1 MTAAAQS
8 APGDRL
14 QFWEERERRSL
25 HALPYVLLVVAVAL
39 DIASRGGLTGPGL
52 IDLAIAA
59 ASLVWMV
66 AIELVQRRDGG
77 PTVQAAMFAV
87 LIGLSAALVIRQP
100 VYGFYSF
107 TGYIWAFR
115 TLSPNPRLRLVGL
128 ALVAM
133 LSAIAQTGSGPYDS
147 AGSIAMLAGVF
158 LINAGVAGFFTWF
171 AWVGQQQKDR
181 RMRLIAELTEANER
195 LAESLKRQR
204 RAPGAARGQAREAGV
219 GDERRRMA
227 REIHDTLAQGLAGII
242 TQLQAAERAGSG
254 YGPGAKHLQAAVDL
268 ARESLSEAR
277 RSVEAMRPEPLDG
290 ARLPEAMQEVAAR
303 WSKLHGVPVAV
314 TTTGTPRVMRPEIEV
329 ALLRTA
335 QEALANVAKHADASR
350 VGLTL
355 SYMEDLVTL
364 DVRDDGVGFDGAPEL
379 SRAQRVVQRAAGG
392 FGLAAMQQRV
402 EGVAGT
408 LQIESEPEAGTAISA
423 SVPAIP
429 AGAAHMSQPIKL
441 LIVDDHPVVRN
452 GLQRHVR
459 RRARSSRS
467 SARPETGAEAVTRA
481 ASLDPDVILMDLRMP
496 EMDGVSAIARADRP
510 RLARAGARAHHLR
523 HRQRRAVGD
532 RGRGD
537 RLPAQGLAA
546 RPSCSGPCARPRAA
560 RRCCPRRSPPASSG
574 RCGRRRPEP
583 ISQRELEVLELI
595 ARGARTARPRRG
607 CSSARRRSRP
617 T

>member
-1 MTAAAQS
+1 MTEAVQS

-25 HALPYVLLVVAVAL
+25 HVLPYVLLVVAVAL
-39 DIASRGGLTGPGL
+39 DIASRGGLTDQAL
-52 IDLAIAA
+52 IDVAIAA
-59 ASLVWMV
+59 ASLVWMI

-77 PTVQAAMFAV
+77 PAVQAAMFAV
-87 LIGLSAALVIRQP
+87 LIALSAALVIRQP

-133 LSAIAQTGSGPYDS
+133 LSAIAQTGSGPYHT

-171 AWVGQQQKDR
+171 AWAGQQQKDR
-181 RMRLIAELTEANER
+181 RMRLIGERTEANER
-195 LAESLKRQR
+195 LAESLKRNAELQQQLV
-204 RAPGAARGQAREAGV
+204 ASAREAGV
-219 GDERRRMA
+219 AEERGRMA

-242 TQLQAAERAGSG
+242 TQLQAAERSGSG
-254 YGPGAKHLQAAVDL
+254 GGPGAKHLQAAVDL

-290 ARLPEAMQEVAAR
+290 ARLPDAMQEVASR
-303 WSKLHGVPVAV
+303 WSTLHGVPVAV

-364 DVRDDGVGFDGAPEL
+364 DVRDDGVGFEL
-379 SRAQRVVQRAAGG
+379 RPSYRPRNGSSANGQSGG

-408 LQIESEPEAGTAISA
+408 LQVESEPEAGTAISA

-429 AGAAHMSQPIKL
+429 AGAA
-441 LIVDDHPVVRN
+441 
-452 GLQRHVR
+452 
-459 RRARSSRS
+459 
-467 SARPETGAEAVTRA
+467 T
-481 ASLDPDVILMDLRMP
+481 
-496 EMDGVSAIARADRP
+496 
-510 RLARAGARAHHLR
+510 
-523 HRQRRAVGD
+523 
-532 RGRGD
+532 
-537 RLPAQGLAA
+537 
-546 RPSCSGPCARPRAA
+546 
-560 RRCCPRRSPPASSG
+560 
-574 RCGRRRPEP
+574 
-583 ISQRELEVLELI
+583 
-595 ARGARTARPRRG
+595 
-607 CSSARRRSRP
+607 
-617 T
+617 

>member
-1 MTAAAQS
+1 MTEAVQS

-25 HALPYVLLVVAVAL
+25 HVLPYVLLIVAVAL
-39 DIASRGGLTGPGL
+39 DIASRGGLTGPAL
-52 IDLAIAA
+52 VDVAIAA

-66 AIELVQRRDGG
+66 AIELVQRRGGG
-77 PTVQAAMFAV
+77 PALQAAMFAV
-87 LIGLSAALVIRQP
+87 LI
-100 VYGFYSF
+100 
-107 TGYIWAFR
+107 R
-115 TLSPNPRLRLVGL
+115 TLSSTPRLRLIGL

-181 RMRLIAELTEANER
+181 RMRLITELTEANER
-195 LAESLKRQR
+195 LAESLKRNAELQEQLV
-204 RAPGAARGQAREAGV
+204 ASAREAGV

-254 YGPGAKHLQAAVDL
+254 GGPGAKHLQAAVDL

-290 ARLPEAMQEVAAR
+290 ARLPDAMQEVASR

-335 QEALANVAKHADASR
+335 QEALANVAKHAEASR

-355 SYMEDLVTL
+355 SYMQDLVTL
-364 DVRDDGVGFDGAPEL
+364 DVRDDGVGFDIRPRYHARNG
-379 SRAQRVVQRAAGG
+379 SSNGQSGG

-408 LQIESEPEAGTAISA
+408 LQVESEPRAGTAISA

-429 AGAAHMSQPIKL
+429 AGA
-441 LIVDDHPVVRN
+441 
-452 GLQRHVR
+452 
-459 RRARSSRS
+459 
-467 SARPETGAEAVTRA
+467 
-481 ASLDPDVILMDLRMP
+481 
-496 EMDGVSAIARADRP
+496 
-510 RLARAGARAHHLR
+510 
-523 HRQRRAVGD
+523 
-532 RGRGD
+532 
-537 RLPAQGLAA
+537 
-546 RPSCSGPCARPRAA
+546 
-560 RRCCPRRSPPASSG
+560 
-574 RCGRRRPEP
+574 
-583 ISQRELEVLELI
+583 
-595 ARGARTARPRRG
+595 TA
-607 CSSARRRSRP
+607 
-617 T
+617 

>member
-1 MTAAAQS
+1 MTAAVQS

-52 IDLAIAA
+52 VDLAIAA

-77 PTVQAAMFAV
+77 PAVQAAMFAV

-195 LAESLKRQR
+195 LAESLKRNAELQEQLV
-204 RAPGAARGQAREAGV
+204 ASAREAGV

-290 ARLPEAMQEVAAR
+290 ARLPEAMQEVASR

-364 DVRDDGVGFDGAPEL
+364 DVRDDGVGFEVRPSYHARNG
-379 SRAQRVVQRAAGG
+379 SSNGQSGG

-408 LQIESEPEAGTAISA
+408 LQVESEPEAGTAISA

-429 AGAAHMSQPIKL
+429 AGAA
-441 LIVDDHPVVRN
+441 
-452 GLQRHVR
+452 
-459 RRARSSRS
+459 
-467 SARPETGAEAVTRA
+467 T
-481 ASLDPDVILMDLRMP
+481 
-496 EMDGVSAIARADRP
+496 
-510 RLARAGARAHHLR
+510 
-523 HRQRRAVGD
+523 
-532 RGRGD
+532 
-537 RLPAQGLAA
+537 
-546 RPSCSGPCARPRAA
+546 
-560 RRCCPRRSPPASSG
+560 
-574 RCGRRRPEP
+574 
-583 ISQRELEVLELI
+583 
-595 ARGARTARPRRG
+595 
-607 CSSARRRSRP
+607 
-617 T
+617 